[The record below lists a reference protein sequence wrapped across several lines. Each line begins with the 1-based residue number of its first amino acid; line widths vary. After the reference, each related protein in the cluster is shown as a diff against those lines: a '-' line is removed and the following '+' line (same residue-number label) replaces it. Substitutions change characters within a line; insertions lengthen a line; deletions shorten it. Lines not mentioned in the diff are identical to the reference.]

1 MWVVVRRRWRRQ
13 RGLVA
18 VVAMG
23 AVRRADRGGHGRLT
37 ELVVA
42 VVVVVL
48 VVVVCGRLAEE
59 GLHAPVAA
67 VVQHDDLDDLLTLDE
82 CLGPQVSHADGGLVV
97 LLEVEV
103 VGWGACR

>member
-1 MWVVVRRRWRRQ
+1 M
-13 RGLVA
+13 A

-23 AVRRADRGGHGRLT
+23 AVRRAHRGRHGRLT
-37 ELVVA
+37 ELV

-59 GLHAPVAA
+59 GLHASVAA
-67 VVQHDDLDDLLTLDE
+67 VVEHDDLDDLLTLDQ
-82 CLGPQVSHADGGLVV
+82 CLGPQISHADSGLGV

-103 VGWGACR
+103 VGRGA